1 MIKLAGI
8 AKTVEEGKQ
17 LALNSIKSGSALKKF
32 AELVES
38 QGGNPKVIDDYSV
51 MTKASY

>member
-1 MIKLAGI
+1 MIKLAGL

-32 AELVES
+32 SELVEA
-38 QGGNPKVIDDYSV
+38 QGGNPKVVDDYSV
-51 MTKASY
+51 MSKAQF